1 MSHSNIEEIKNQFFM
16 THVRPVCVIGVL
28 EYRYK
33 NHNFCSCKLI
43 NEEILDYYGI
53 GRFFKTNAIVEGE
66 KDKANQSLGI
76 FSLYSNK
83 IIGNDTDNIL
93 SMEMIYGI
101 EIDVISIMNGDID
114 AVYEKELAEI
124 KMNNFINFMY
134 SHYNL
139 ELDSPA
145 EIMSLDIKYPEHNS
159 LYKYVNNYLKKDK
172 CEFSNKNIYGIEI
185 SPMDLHDT
193 ECNIEI
199 KLVKSECM
207 YKKPNTNSIMYNF
220 SKDIHREFCLYI
232 AKAGFKLNISTIV
245 EPSNSGLSDDIML
258 ENCVIYFNIYTSK
271 NIKAWIHAMKR
282 KIKKKFHIIES
293 LEYKTKYMYE
303 EKVEHLV

>member
-1 MSHSNIEEIKNQFFM
+1 M

-43 NEEILDYYGI
+43 NEEILEYYGI
-53 GRFFKTNAIVEGE
+53 SRFFKTNAIVEDE
-66 KDKANQSLGI
+66 KEQANQSLGI

-83 IIGNDTDNIL
+83 INDTNSIL
-93 SMEMIYGI
+93 SMEMLYGI
-101 EIDVISIMNGDID
+101 EIDVISIMNGDAD
-114 AVYEKELAEI
+114 AAYEKELAEL

-139 ELDSPA
+139 ELDSPT

-159 LYKYVNNYLKKDK
+159 LYKYVNSYLKKDN
-172 CEFSNKNIYGIEI
+172 CEFANKNIYDVEI
-185 SPMDLHDT
+185 IPMDLHDT
-193 ECNIEI
+193 ECDIEI
-199 KLVKSECM
+199 KLIKSECM
-207 YKKPNTNSIMYNF
+207 YKKSNINYLSHADSIMYNF

-232 AKAGFKLNISTIV
+232 AKAGFKLNVSTIL
-245 EPSNSGLSDDIML
+245 EPNNYEDKANKLN
-258 ENCVIYFNIYTSK
+258 NCTIHFNIYTSK

-293 LEYKTKYMYE
+293 LEYKTRYMYE
-303 EKVEHLV
+303 EKVEHSE